1 MFLFICL
8 TVHFACSMGYQPC
21 WNAIPSRE
29 IPKNMPT
36 HQTPWNMFF
45 ISFMF
50 IRLRDYHDYAVFSPE
65 PSLYPHQC
73 NQHQDFLCPT
83 KSGDSFTEPKWVE
96 HLPLPFPLELPCD
109 PASKPGCTVC
119 TDMNWRYTLTITWRH
134 CYLAICPNKRFHHQH
149 FLCNVL
155 GLKLITRHWHSDTCK
170 GWINLNDKSLG
181 QPEDSQLHASKLL
194 DKYFFACLN
203 RECKSFQR
211 SAQRISNTVG
221 HNGVNQWT

>member
-8 TVHFACSMGYQPC
+8 TVHFTCSMGYQPC

-109 PASKPGCTVC
+109 PGIK
-119 TDMNWRYTLTITWRH
+119 
-134 CYLAICPNKRFHHQH
+134 
-149 FLCNVL
+149 
-155 GLKLITRHWHSDTCK
+155 TRVYCVHWHELKVYTDNHLETLLFGYLSKQEISSSTLSLQCIGSQVDLAPLTQ
-170 GWINLNDKSLG
+170 WHMQRLN
-181 QPEDSQLHASKLL
+181 QPE
-194 DKYFFACLN
+194 
-203 RECKSFQR
+203 
-211 SAQRISNTVG
+211 
-221 HNGVNQWT
+221 W